1 MAKSVTDPNSLK
13 NIMSELL
20 KRSEGKMEY
29 KELLMTASL
38 IRSSLK

>member
-1 MAKSVTDPNSLK
+1 MAKSMTDPKSLK
-13 NIMSELL
+13 NIMSELI
-20 KRSEGKMEY
+20 KRYGKTDY

>member
-1 MAKSVTDPNSLK
+1 MAKSITDPNSLK

-20 KRSEGKMEY
+20 KREKMEY
-29 KELLMTASL
+29 KELLMTAYL